1 MQLLQLNW
9 GGHMG
14 GWMWFGWIGSALL
27 IVLLVWV
34 LVRTMQQSGPAGNA
48 PPRDTPEDELKRRY
62 ARGEIDRTEYERK
75 LEDLRK

>member
-1 MQLLQLNW
+1 MQQLQSYW

-14 GWMWFGWIGSALL
+14 GWMWFGWIGGALL
-27 IVLLVWV
+27 IVLLVWI
-34 LVRTMQQSGPAGNA
+34 LVRSTQQSGPAGNA
-48 PPRDTPEDELKRRY
+48 PPHDPPEEELKRRY